1 MDDEGSSSDDSD
13 SDSGKDEEGEE
24 MKEEGTKSQPDV
36 DEDLDIGMLE
46 EQSQDIDPD
55 AIIEEQE
62 GADDDDYDESKDI
75 AQIMKEEEINLVPE
89 DQDISELDK
98 LTGLPSRKDTLLFGV
113 PMLAPYSTIQSFKYK
128 VKIMPGTQKR
138 GRVQKTIK
146 DLFVKIAKESK
157 IETQQVKSIPDTDM
171 VMVLVNNCKVAA
183 AGLTA
188 IQQQKKK
195 DKKAQPKPVKDSK

>member
-1 MDDEGSSSDDSD
+1 MRLTLLGAKNVEGFDIQQHTDKIKFSEAKEPIDGEGSSSDDSD
-13 SDSGKDEEGEE
+13 SDSDKDEEGEE
-24 MKEEGTKSQPDV
+24 MKEDGTKSQPDV

-113 PMLAPYSTIQSFKYK
+113 PMLAPYSTI
-128 VKIMPGTQKR
+128 
-138 GRVQKTIK
+138 
-146 DLFVKIAKESK
+146 
-157 IETQQVKSIPDTDM
+157 
-171 VMVLVNNCKVAA
+171 
-183 AGLTA
+183 
-188 IQQQKKK
+188 
-195 DKKAQPKPVKDSK
+195 

>member
-1 MDDEGSSSDDSD
+1 
-13 SDSGKDEEGEE
+13 
-24 MKEEGTKSQPDV
+24 MKEDGTKSQPDV

-195 DKKAQPKPVKDSK
+195 DKKA